1 MKRIISILVGVVAA
15 SLCSCGYHL
24 GGIKPDNMQNMNTF
38 CVDVFENNTV
48 QPAAGMLMTS
58 AMTNALQSDGTYK
71 LASRSEADFI
81 VSGAVTQIERDSI
94 MTSSEDSYVS
104 KQLQIEV
111 HVKYN
116 VTDRRTGKK
125 LSASEIEERAD
136 FFNSIGSTQN
146 SMEVALSYA
155 LRRAADSITLLL
167 TNQ

>member
-1 MKRIISILVGVVAA
+1 
-15 SLCSCGYHL
+15 
-24 GGIKPDNMQNMNTF
+24 
-38 CVDVFENNTV
+38 
-48 QPAAGMLMTS
+48 MLMTS